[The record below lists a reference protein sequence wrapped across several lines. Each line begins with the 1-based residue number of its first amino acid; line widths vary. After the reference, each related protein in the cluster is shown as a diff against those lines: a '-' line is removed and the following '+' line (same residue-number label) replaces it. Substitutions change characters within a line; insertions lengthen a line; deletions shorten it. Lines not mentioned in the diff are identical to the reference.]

1 METIRPA
8 RHSTKWTPQTK
19 IDIREIDDAI
29 KQDPHAE
36 ETEDT
41 VLYSDGSGHDGRIGG
56 AAVLRRRGIQVSS
69 LRFELG
75 ADTDHTVY
83 EGEIVGM
90 ILAVEL
96 LKKAPRAWKI
106 SLAIDNK
113 AAILTTQVFA
123 SKPGHHLMD
132 IFHKNLR
139 TALKRHHLNDITIR
153 WTPGRKGIP
162 GNEQADTEAKEAA
175 AGNITN
181 PKNLPRQLR
190 TRANRPRTLPRSKSA
205 AKQELQAKIKEL

>member
-8 RHSTKWTPQTK
+8 CHSTKWTPQTK

-29 KQDPHAE
+29 EQDAHAE

-56 AAVLRRRGIQVSS
+56 VAVLRRRGIQVSS

-83 EGEIVGM
+83 KGEIVGM

-96 LKKAPRAWKI
+96 LKKAPRARNI
-106 SLAIDNK
+106 SLTINNK
-113 AAILTTQVFA
+113 AAILATQVFA
-123 SKPGHHLMD
+123 SKPRHHLMD
-132 IFHKNLR
+132 IFHENYE
-139 TALKRHHLNDITIR
+139 
-153 WTPGRKGIP
+153 PP
-162 GNEQADTEAKEAA
+162 
-175 AGNITN
+175 
-181 PKNLPRQLR
+181 
-190 TRANRPRTLPRSKSA
+190 
-205 AKQELQAKIKEL
+205 